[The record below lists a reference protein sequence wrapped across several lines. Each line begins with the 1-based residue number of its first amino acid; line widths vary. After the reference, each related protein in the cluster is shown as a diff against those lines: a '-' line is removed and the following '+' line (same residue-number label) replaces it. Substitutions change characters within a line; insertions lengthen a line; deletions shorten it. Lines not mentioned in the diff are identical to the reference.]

1 MASIPT
7 EQEIEAYIDGQLDVE
22 GRFAVEDYLGLHP
35 DKAAQ
40 VMGDLGRRSALQLLS
55 RGAERADRGAVCDAE
70 GETAATGFWRR
81 QRVAVAGFALA
92 GLAALALAIV
102 QGPPA
107 YIDDALA
114 SHRVAAMR
122 ADMASQPEAPSF
134 DAAEIRR
141 ATRIALPPLPTDWK
155 VTDVQLFPTH
165 RGPAIVMAL
174 QTKEGDQFS
183 LFTKRGHNGAP
194 EEPDAIRDGA
204 HSVAYWRRG
213 DMSFALVGDGGPA
226 AVDARAEV
234 LARTSS

>member
-55 RGAERADRGAVCDAE
+55 RDAERADRDAG
-70 GETAATGFWRR
+70 GEAATTGFWRR
-81 QRVAVAGFALA
+81 QRVPAAGFALA
-92 GLAALALAIV
+92 GLAALVLAIV

-122 ADMASQPEAPSF
+122 ADMASQLEAPSF
-134 DAAEIRR
+134 DAAEIQR
-141 ATRIALPPLPTDWK
+141 ATHIALPPLPTDWN

-174 QTKEGDQFS
+174 RTKEGDRFS
-183 LFTKRGHNGAP
+183 LFTKRGRNGAP
-194 EEPDAIRDGA
+194 EEPDAVRDGA